1 MEFQHDTFYDLDPYS
16 LYTLCS
22 ICSRNKRKQKPPT
35 IIFAGAKVRVYMI
48 PE

>member
-1 MEFQHDTFYDLDPYS
+1 MVGMLGFGGNYETKEK
-16 LYTLCS
+16 T
-22 ICSRNKRKQKPPT
+22 PT

>member
-1 MEFQHDTFYDLDPYS
+1 VATM
-16 LYTLCS
+16 
-22 ICSRNKRKQKPPT
+22 KQKEKTPT